1 MADALN
7 DLITDHN
14 AHTSEIDTLISKV
27 PEVTL
32 VFWIIKILCTSI
44 GEIGADALTMSYFG
58 ETTEGVTGF
67 WHDYGYL
74 VGAAVFLAIFLVAVV
89 VQIASRKFH
98 PFIYWTTIVA
108 TTLLGT
114 ALADYFTRSEGFGY
128 YWGSAI
134 LLGLVVLSLIIW
146 RLTAGTI
153 DIASVRTARSE
164 MFYWITIMFSQTL
177 GTALGDYVASGEDK
191 GLGLGYLLSGAIFG
205 GMMVIL
211 AILVYTTSISRTIL
225 FWIAFILTRPLG
237 AVTGDY
243 LDKPIEDG
251 GLEMNRY
258 ILTAILLVAIVICIL
273 IFPQRPATADE
284 AH

>member
-14 AHTSEIDTLISKV
+14 AQTPEIDTLISKV
-27 PEVTL
+27 PEVTI
-32 VFWIIKILCTSI
+32 VFWIIKILCTSV

-58 ETTEGVTGF
+58 ETTENVSPF
-67 WHDYGYL
+67 WHEYGYL
-74 VGAAVFLAIFLVAVV
+74 VGAAIFLVIFIIAVV
-89 VQIASRKFH
+89 VQIFARRFH

-128 YWGSAI
+128 YWGSVI
-134 LLGLVVLSLIIW
+134 LLVLVVLSLVIW
-146 RLTAGTI
+146 RLVTGTI

-164 MFYWITIMFSQTL
+164 MFYWVTIMFSQTL
-177 GTALGDYVASGEDK
+177 GTALGDYVASDD
-191 GLGLGYLLSGAIFG
+191 GLNLGYLVSGAVFG
-205 GMMVIL
+205 AGLLVL
-211 AILVYTTSISRTIL
+211 ALLYFYSNVSRTIL

-237 AVTGDY
+237 AVTGDF
-243 LDKPIEDG
+243 LDKPMEDG
-251 GLEMNRY
+251 GLEVNRY
-258 ILTAILLVAIVICIL
+258 LLTAALLVLIVAAIL
-273 IFPQRPATADE
+273 IFPQRPAKA

>member
-14 AHTSEIDTLISKV
+14 AQTPEIDTLISKV
-27 PEVTL
+27 PEVTI
-32 VFWIIKILCTSI
+32 VFWIIKILCTSV

-58 ETTEGVTGF
+58 ETTENVSPF
-67 WHDYGYL
+67 WHEYGYL
-74 VGAAVFLAIFLVAVV
+74 VGAAIFLVIFIIAVV
-89 VQIASRKFH
+89 VQIFARRFH

-128 YWGSAI
+128 YWGSVI
-134 LLGLVVLSLIIW
+134 LLVLVVLSLVIW
-146 RLTAGTI
+146 RLVTGTI

-164 MFYWITIMFSQTL
+164 MFYWVTIMFSQTL
-177 GTALGDYVASGEDK
+177 GTALGDYVASDD
-191 GLGLGYLLSGAIFG
+191 GLNLGYLVSGAVFG
-205 GMMVIL
+205 AGLLIL
-211 AILVYTTSISRTIL
+211 ALLYFYSNVSRTIL

-237 AVTGDY
+237 AVTGDF
-243 LDKPIEDG
+243 LDKPMEDG
-251 GLEMNRY
+251 GLEVNRY
-258 ILTAILLVAIVICIL
+258 LLTAVLLVLIIAAIM
-273 IFPQRPATADE
+273 IFPQRPAKA

>member
-1 MADALN
+1 MGERASGVVADN
-7 DLITDHN
+7 EQITP
-14 AHTSEIDTLISKV
+14 EIMTYVAKV

-32 VFWIIKILCTSI
+32 IFWVIKILCTSI

-58 ETTEGVTGF
+58 ETTEDVTPF
-67 WHDYGYL
+67 WHEYGYL
-74 VGAAVFLAIFLVAVV
+74 IGAAVFFGVFLLAVA
-89 VQIASRKFH
+89 VQIASKKFR
-98 PFIYWTTIVA
+98 PAIYWTTIVA

-134 LLGLVVLSLIIW
+134 LLGLVLLSLIIW
-146 RLTAGTI
+146 RVTTGTI
-153 DIASVRTARSE
+153 DIGSVRTARSE

-177 GTALGDYVASGEDK
+177 GTALGDYVAAGEDK
-191 GLGLGYLLSGAIFG
+191 GLGLGYLMSGAIFG
-205 GMMVIL
+205 GMMIVL

-225 FWIAFILTRPLG
+225 FWLAFILTRPLG

-243 LDKPIEDG
+243 LDKPLEDG

-258 ILTAILLVAIVICIL
+258 ILTAILLVVIVLAIL

>member
-1 MADALN
+1 MADRTNEA
-7 DLITDHN
+7 ITDRDRI
-14 AHTSEIDTLISKV
+14 TPEIMTYVAKV

-32 VFWIIKILCTSI
+32 YFWIIKILCTSI

-58 ETTEGVTGF
+58 ETTADVAGF
-67 WHDYGYL
+67 WKDYGYL
-74 VGAAVFLAIFLVAVV
+74 VGAGIFLVIFLVAVA
-89 VQIASRKFH
+89 VQIFAKKFH
-98 PFIYWTTIVA
+98 PFIYWVTIVA

-134 LLGLVVLSLIIW
+134 LLSLVVLSLIIW
-146 RLTAGTI
+146 RLTTGTI
-153 DIASVRTARSE
+153 DISSVRTARSE
-164 MFYWITIMFSQTL
+164 MFYWVTIMFSQTL
-177 GTALGDYVASGEDK
+177 GTALGDYVASGEGK
-191 GLGLGYLLSGAIFG
+191 GLGLGYLASGAIFG

-211 AILVYTTSISRTIL
+211 AILVYTTKVSRTIL

-243 LDKPIEDG
+243 LDKPVEDG

-258 ILTAILLVAIVICIL
+258 ILTAILLAVIILAIL
-273 IFPQRPATADE
+273 IFPQRPATEAE

>member
-14 AHTSEIDTLISKV
+14 AQTPEIDTLISKV
-27 PEVTL
+27 PEVTI
-32 VFWIIKILCTSI
+32 VFWIIKILCTSV

-58 ETTEGVTGF
+58 ETTENVSPF
-67 WHDYGYL
+67 WHEYGYL
-74 VGAAVFLAIFLVAVV
+74 IGAAIFLVIFLIAVG
-89 VQIASRKFH
+89 VQIFSRRFH
-98 PFIYWTTIVA
+98 PIIYWTTIVA

-128 YWGSAI
+128 YWGSVI
-134 LLGLVVLSLIIW
+134 LLALVVLSLVIW
-146 RLTAGTI
+146 RLVTGTI

-164 MFYWITIMFSQTL
+164 MFYWVTIMFSQTL
-177 GTALGDYVASGEDK
+177 GTALGDYVASED
-191 GLGLGYLLSGAIFG
+191 GLGLGYLVSGAVFG
-205 GMMVIL
+205 AGLLIL
-211 AILVYTTSISRTIL
+211 ALLYYYSSVSRTIL

-237 AVTGDY
+237 AVTGDF

-251 GLEMNRY
+251 GLEVNRY
-258 ILTAILLVAIVICIL
+258 LLTAVLLVLIIGAIL
-273 IFPQRPATADE
+273 IFPQRPAKA

>member
-1 MADALN
+1 MADPTN
-7 DLITDHN
+7 
-14 AHTSEIDTLISKV
+14 EIVTHKAETTPELMTYVAKV

-58 ETTEGVTGF
+58 ETTEDVTPF
-67 WHDYGYL
+67 WHEYSYL
-74 VGAAVFLAIFLVAVV
+74 IGAAVFFVIFLIAVA
-89 VQIASRKFH
+89 VQIAVKRFR
-98 PFIYWTTIVA
+98 PAIYWTTIIA

-134 LLGLVVLSLIIW
+134 LLALVLLSLVIW
-146 RLTAGTI
+146 RLTTGTI
-153 DIASVRTARSE
+153 DIGSVRTARSE
-164 MFYWITIMFSQTL
+164 IFYWVTIMFSQTL
-177 GTALGDYVASGEDK
+177 GTALGDYVAAGEDK
-191 GLGLGYLLSGAIFG
+191 GLGLGYLMSGAIFG
-205 GMMVIL
+205 GML
-211 AILVYTTSISRTIL
+211 AICAILLYTTSISRTIL

-243 LDKPIEDG
+243 LDKPVEDG

-258 ILTAILLVAIVICIL
+258 VLTAILLVVIVLAMI
-273 IFPQRPATADE
+273 IFPQRPATAEE

>member
-1 MADALN
+1 MADR
-7 DLITDHN
+7 
-14 AHTSEIDTLISKV
+14 TSEAVTDQGRITPEIMTYVAKV

-32 VFWIIKILCTSI
+32 WFWIIKILCTSI

-58 ETTEGVTGF
+58 ETTENVVGF
-67 WHDYGYL
+67 WKDYGYL
-74 VGAAVFLAIFLVAVV
+74 VGAGIFLLIFLIAVG
-89 VQIASRKFH
+89 VQIASKKFH

-134 LLGLVVLSLIIW
+134 LLSLVILSLIIW
-146 RLTAGTI
+146 RLVTGTI

-164 MFYWITIMFSQTL
+164 MFYWVTIMFSQTL
-177 GTALGDYVASGEDK
+177 GTALGDYVAAGEGK
-191 GLGLGYLLSGAIFG
+191 GLGLGYLTSGALFA
-205 GMMVIL
+205 GMMIIL
-211 AILVYTTSISRTIL
+211 AILLYTTKVSRTIL

-258 ILTAILLVAIVICIL
+258 ILSAMLLIVIILAIL
-273 IFPQRPATADE
+273 IFPQRPASAEE

>member
-1 MADALN
+1 MAERESEI
-7 DLITDHN
+7 ITDQGRL
-14 AHTSEIDTLISKV
+14 TPEIMTIVAKV

-32 VFWIIKILCTSI
+32 TFWIIKILCTSI

-58 ETTEGVTGF
+58 ETTENVSPF
-67 WHDYGYL
+67 WHEYGYL
-74 VGAAVFLAIFLVAVV
+74 VGAAIFLAIFIAAVL
-89 VQIASRKFH
+89 VQIFYSKFH
-98 PFIYWTTIVA
+98 PFIYWTTIIA

-134 LLGLVVLSLIIW
+134 LLALVILSLVIW
-146 RLTAGTI
+146 RLTTGTV

-177 GTALGDYVASGEDK
+177 GTALGDYVASDDGMN
-191 GLGLGYLLSGAIFG
+191 LGYLLSAAVFG
-205 GMMVIL
+205 GGLLIL
-211 AILVYTTSISRTIL
+211 ALLYYFSSASRTIL

-237 AVTGDY
+237 AVTGDF
-243 LDKPIEDG
+243 LDKSVEEG
-251 GLEMNRY
+251 GLEVNRY
-258 ILTAILLVAIVICIL
+258 LLTAILLVVIVAAIF
-273 IFPQRPATADE
+273 IFPQRPAEE

>member
-7 DLITDHN
+7 KLITDSN
-14 AHTSEIDTLISKV
+14 ARTPEIETVLSKV

-32 VFWIIKILCTSI
+32 SFWIVKILCTSI

-58 ETTEGVTGF
+58 ETTENVSPF

-74 VGAAVFLAIFLVAVV
+74 VGAAIFLVIFIVAVS
-89 VQIASRKFH
+89 VQIWTKYFH
-98 PFIYWTTIVA
+98 PIIYWTTIVA

-134 LLGLVVLSLIIW
+134 LLSLVVLSLVIW
-146 RLTAGTI
+146 RLVTGTI

-164 MFYWITIMFSQTL
+164 MFYWVTIMFSQTL
-177 GTALGDYVASGEDK
+177 GTALGDYVASED
-191 GLGLGYLLSGAIFG
+191 GMGLGYLRSAAVFG
-205 GMMVIL
+205 GGLVIL
-211 AILVYTTSISRTIL
+211 ALLYYSTSASRTIL

-237 AVTGDY
+237 AVTGDF
-243 LDKPIEDG
+243 LDKPVEDG
-251 GLEMNRY
+251 GMEMNRY
-258 ILTAILLVAIVICIL
+258 ILTAVLLIVIVAAIY
-273 IFPQRPATADE
+273 IFPQLAARQS
-284 AH
+284 H

>member
-14 AHTSEIDTLISKV
+14 AQTPEIETIISKV

-32 VFWIIKILCTSI
+32 TFWVVKILCTSI

-58 ETTEGVTGF
+58 ETTEDVSPF
-67 WHDYGYL
+67 WHEYGYL
-74 VGAAVFLAIFLVAVV
+74 IGAGIFLVIFIIAVS
-89 VQIASRKFH
+89 VQIGAKYFH
-98 PFIYWTTIVA
+98 PIIYWTTIVA

-134 LLGLVVLSLIIW
+134 LLTLVVLSLVIW
-146 RLTAGTI
+146 RLVTGTI

-164 MFYWITIMFSQTL
+164 VFYWVTIMFSQTL
-177 GTALGDYVASGEDK
+177 GTALGDYVAAGEGK
-191 GLGLGYLLSGAIFG
+191 GLGLGYLVSGAVFG
-205 GMMVIL
+205 GGL
-211 AILVYTTSISRTIL
+211 ALLALLYYFSNLSRTIL

-243 LDKPIEDG
+243 LDKPVEDG

-258 ILTAILLVAIVICIL
+258 ILTAALLIVIIGAIY
-273 IFPQRPATADE
+273 IFPQRAARE
-284 AH
+284 SH

>member
-14 AHTSEIDTLISKV
+14 AQTPEIETILSKV
-27 PEVTL
+27 PEVTIT
-32 VFWIIKILCTSI
+32 FWIVKILCTSI

-58 ETTEGVTGF
+58 ETTENVSPF
-67 WHDYGYL
+67 WHEYGYL
-74 VGAAVFLAIFLVAVV
+74 VGAAIFLVIFIIAVS
-89 VQIASRKFH
+89 VQIGAKYFH
-98 PFIYWTTIVA
+98 PIIYWTTIVA

-134 LLGLVVLSLIIW
+134 LLALVVLSLIIW
-146 RLTAGTI
+146 RLVTGTI
-153 DIASVRTARSE
+153 DIASVRTMRSE
-164 MFYWITIMFSQTL
+164 IFYWVTIMFSQTL
-177 GTALGDYVASGEDK
+177 GTALGDYVASED
-191 GLGLGYLLSGAIFG
+191 GLGLGYLMSAAVFGSGL
-205 GMMVIL
+205 VIL
-211 AILVYTTSISRTIL
+211 ALLYYFSNASRTIL

-243 LDKPIEDG
+243 LDKPIDDG

-258 ILTAILLVAIVICIL
+258 ILTAVLLVVIIGAIF
-273 IFPQRPATADE
+273 IFPQKAARE
-284 AH
+284 SH

>member
-14 AHTSEIDTLISKV
+14 AQTPEIETVLSKV

-32 VFWIIKILCTSI
+32 IFWIIKILCTSI

-58 ETTEGVTGF
+58 ETTEGVTPF
-67 WHDYGYL
+67 WHQYGYL
-74 VGAAVFLAIFLVAVV
+74 IGAAIFLAIFIVAVA
-89 VQIASRKFH
+89 VQISAKYFH
-98 PFIYWTTIVA
+98 PFIYWITIVA

-128 YWGSAI
+128 YWGSTI
-134 LLGLVVLSLIIW
+134 LLALVILSLVIW
-146 RLTAGTI
+146 RSITGTI
-153 DIASVRTARSE
+153 AIASVRTARSE

-177 GTALGDYVASGEDK
+177 GTALGDYVASED
-191 GLGLGYLLSGAIFG
+191 GLGLGYLVSGAVFCG
-205 GMMVIL
+205 GLLIL
-211 AILVYTTSISRTIL
+211 ALIYYSSNASRTIL

-243 LDKPIEDG
+243 LDKPLEDG

-258 ILTAILLVAIVICIL
+258 ILTAVLLVAIIAAIY
-273 IFPQRPATADE
+273 IFPHKAARET
-284 AH
+284 H

>member
-14 AHTSEIDTLISKV
+14 AGTPEIETIISKV

-32 VFWIIKILCTSI
+32 VFWFVKILCTSI

-58 ETTEGVTGF
+58 ETTENVSPF
-67 WHDYGYL
+67 WHEYGYL
-74 VGAAVFLAIFLVAVV
+74 IGAGIFLAIFIIAVV
-89 VQIASRKFH
+89 VQIKAKYFH
-98 PFIYWTTIVA
+98 PIIYWTTIVA

-134 LLGLVVLSLIIW
+134 LLTLVILSLAIW
-146 RLTAGTI
+146 RLVTGTI
-153 DIASVRTARSE
+153 DIASVRTTRSE
-164 MFYWITIMFSQTL
+164 IFYWITIMFSQTL
-177 GTALGDYVASGEDK
+177 GTALGDYVASED
-191 GLGLGYLLSGAIFG
+191 GLGLGYLVSGAVFG
-205 GMMVIL
+205 GGLLVL
-211 AILVYTTSISRTIL
+211 ALLYYFSSASRTIL

-237 AVTGDY
+237 AVTGDF
-243 LDKPIEDG
+243 LDKPVEDG

-258 ILTAILLVAIVICIL
+258 LLTAVLLVIIVAAVY
-273 IFPQRPATADE
+273 IFPQRAARE
-284 AH
+284 SH

>member
-1 MADALN
+1 MADRTN
-7 DLITDHN
+7 DAITDKGRI
-14 AHTSEIDTLISKV
+14 TPEIMTYVAKV

-32 VFWIIKILCTSI
+32 YFWIIKILCTSI

-74 VGAAVFLAIFLVAVV
+74 VGAAVFLAIFVIAVI
-89 VQIASRKFH
+89 VQIWVKKFR

-134 LLGLVVLSLIIW
+134 LLALVLLSLIIW
-146 RLTAGTI
+146 RLVAGTI

-164 MFYWITIMFSQTL
+164 MFYWVTIMFSQTL
-177 GTALGDYVASGEDK
+177 GTALGDYVASGEGK
-191 GLGLGYLLSGAIFG
+191 GLGLGFLTSGAIFG
-205 GMMVIL
+205 GMMVIV
-211 AILVYTTSISRTIL
+211 AILVYTTNVSRTIL

-258 ILTAILLVAIVICIL
+258 ILTAILLAAIVLCII
-273 IFPQRPATADE
+273 IFPQRPATAEE